1 MKTIFFG
8 TQPYDRESFDR
19 INADYGIR
27 IKYHRSHL
35 NIDNVPLAQGADAV
49 CIFVNDSA
57 DAPTVG
63 ELARMG
69 VRLIAL
75 RCAGFNNVDLKAAA
89 EHGITVVRVPAYS
102 PYAVA
107 EHAVALMLSLN
118 RRYTALTGVP
128 GTEISPCTASS
139 ASICTAKR
147 PASSAREKSP
157 VPSSASCGVSG
168 WRSSATTPA
177 PTRRSP
183 GNQV

>member
-75 RCAGFNNVDLKAAA
+75 RCAGFQC
-89 EHGITVVRVPAYS
+89 P
-102 PYAVA
+102 
-107 EHAVALMLSLN
+107 
-118 RRYTALTGVP
+118 RRTGP
-128 GTEISPCTASS
+128 GRSDRTPC
-139 ASICTAKR
+139 
-147 PASSAREKSP
+147 P
-157 VPSSASCGVSG
+157 
-168 WRSSATTPA
+168 
-177 PTRRSP
+177 
-183 GNQV
+183 

>member
-89 EHGITVVRVPAYS
+89 DAPHGIREELGDTLFMAAKIAQMSGVDPEDALHRACDKFDRRFR
-102 PYAVA
+102 AVEEAADKPLPECGEA
-107 EHAVALMLSLN
+107 ELLALWN
-118 RRYTALTGVP
+118 D
-128 GTEISPCTASS
+128 
-139 ASICTAKR
+139 AK
-147 PASSAREKSP
+147 SHD
-157 VPSSASCGVSG
+157 PS
-168 WRSSATTPA
+168 
-177 PTRRSP
+177 
-183 GNQV
+183 